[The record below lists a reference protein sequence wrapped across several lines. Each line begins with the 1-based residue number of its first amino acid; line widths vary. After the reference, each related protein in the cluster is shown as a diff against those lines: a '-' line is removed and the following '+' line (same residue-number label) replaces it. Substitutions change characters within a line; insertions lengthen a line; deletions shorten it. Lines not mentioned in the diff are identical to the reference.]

1 MQKRARAVESQ
12 KLRRTMKGRGGRMT
26 DPIRDSESVLSCPWE
41 RIIPQSLLE
50 LTPGLCRCKP
60 TTSSVNLERRTDSR
74 PYQRHRIVAQ
84 KSIATPIIYVRLML
98 LWIGVISLD
107 MLCGFRFELLYPFW
121 LILRT
126 GYEAVHKNHNAVVT
140 LANHN
145 TA

>member
-12 KLRRTMKGRGGRMT
+12 KLRRTMKGRGGRMS
-26 DPIRDSESVLSCPWE
+26 DPIRDS
-41 RIIPQSLLE
+41 
-50 LTPGLCRCKP
+50 
-60 TTSSVNLERRTDSR
+60 
-74 PYQRHRIVAQ
+74 
-84 KSIATPIIYVRLML
+84 IATPIVYVRLML

-145 TA
+145 TAYSQCKRSSTIKT